1 MRNFLYILAV
11 LFLIGWVL
19 GVFVWSAPAI
29 IHILILLA
37 IISAL
42 FGVIRRA

>member
-1 MRNFLYILAV
+1 MSNVLYIIAV
-11 LFLIGWVL
+11 LLLIGWVL

-29 IHILILLA
+29 IHILVLLA